1 MHIADIQIK
10 RKLRVTS
17 VATHVLHKEHKQD
30 VKVPRLIMLCDDTI
44 EYSLKFLENYSMEPL
59 NATPPAYQFLKIPPD
74 LIWTR
79 LSIWENLCLSNC
91 THSNV
96 YYQ

>member
-1 MHIADIQIK
+1 
-10 RKLRVTS
+10 
-17 VATHVLHKEHKQD
+17 
-30 VKVPRLIMLCDDTI
+30 
-44 EYSLKFLENYSMEPL
+44 MEPL

-79 LSIWENLCLSNC
+79 LSIWENFCLSNC

-96 YYQ
+96 YYQQRVFLQISVCQSYIDVENE